1 MSGSDSQPNSKG
13 ITVRRRPIR
22 GYGVISTLPFEPG
35 STIGYF
41 DGDEVPNDTRYSLT
55 LDGVKIEPT
64 GKLAYLNHACDPNAG
79 WVGRT
84 LVASRYIECGEEV
97 TINYLETESQISFA
111 FQCEC
116 GNEDCMGLIGKGS
129 AKC

>member
-1 MSGSDSQPNSKG
+1 MSGSDSHPNSKG

-64 GKLAYLNHACDPNAG
+64 GKLAYLNHACDPNARC
-79 WVGRT
+79 VGRT
-84 LVASRYIECGEEV
+84 LIASRYIECGEEV

-116 GNEDCMGLIGKGS
+116 GNDNCMGLIGAGP
-129 AKC
+129 AKR